1 MPGWQEILVI
11 ALVVVV
17 LFGGKKIPEL
27 DALRMAYKAIQQGAA
42 GVDMGRNIFQS
53 EAPVPMIKAV
63 RSVVHENET
72 AEKAF
77 ELYNSLKSNR

>member
-27 DALRMAYKAIQQGAA
+27 ARGLGKAMNEFRKAK
-42 GVDMGRNIFQS
+42 S
-53 EAPVPMIKAV
+53 EIKDEIKKT
-63 RSVVHENET
+63 SDSTESE
-72 AEKAF
+72 
-77 ELYNSLKSNR
+77 

>member
-27 DALRMAYKAIQQGAA
+27 ARGLGKA
-42 GVDMGRNIFQS
+42 MN
-53 EAPVPMIKAV
+53 
-63 RSVVHENET
+63 
-72 AEKAF
+72 
-77 ELYNSLKSNR
+77 

>member
-27 DALRMAYKAIQQGAA
+27 ARGLGKAMNEFKRAKSEIKDEIDATSDTTESK
-42 GVDMGRNIFQS
+42 
-53 EAPVPMIKAV
+53 
-63 RSVVHENET
+63 
-72 AEKAF
+72 
-77 ELYNSLKSNR
+77 